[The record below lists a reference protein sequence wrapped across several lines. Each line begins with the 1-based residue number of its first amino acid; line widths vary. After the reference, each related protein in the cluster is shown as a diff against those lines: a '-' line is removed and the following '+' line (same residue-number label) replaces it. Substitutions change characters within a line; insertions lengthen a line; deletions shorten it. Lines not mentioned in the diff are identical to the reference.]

1 MSYSYRRSHTCGQLR
16 LEHAGQTV
24 ELCGWV
30 SHFRDHGNLVFIDL
44 RDRFGITQV
53 VFDPKH
59 STQAHH
65 LSQSLRSEWVVYIKG
80 QVRQREKGMENQK
93 IQTGEIELE
102 ALELQVLSQSLT
114 PPFEL
119 SDDKLH
125 PNEELRLTYRYLDM
139 RQAYLHQKLVTRHR
153 VCQLIREHF
162 NQEQFIEIHTPYL
175 GKSTPEGARDY
186 LVPSRV
192 YPGKFYALPQS
203 PQLFKQLLMMGGMD
217 RYYQICPCFR
227 DEDLRADRQPEF
239 YQVDLEMSFAHPD
252 DLFEIVERLFKKM
265 LKEIH
270 QIDLPTPFKR
280 MSHQEAMEIYGSDK
294 PDLRFDMPLVRLDDL
309 IMQSQFDLA
318 KQSLEL
324 GAISKG
330 ICVKEGGKKLSRKMI
345 DGLVSFVAPL
355 GLAGLAWLKKSSEGA
370 SGPLSKFFDQ
380 EALQA
385 LYIRMNMQDE
395 DILFVGFEQPKTLNQ
410 AMDHLRR
417 HLGHSLDLIHPGQ
430 FEFAWIVD
438 FPMFQY
444 DEKERRLVA
453 EHHPFTSP
461 KPEHLH
467 LLESDPLKVFA
478 NCYDLVLN
486 GYEISSGSQRIH
498 DFELQR
504 KVFEQLQ
511 LSQEDIEQRFG
522 FFVKALQYG
531 APPHLGCALGLDR
544 IVMILTETSNI
555 RDVIAF
561 PKTQNAS
568 DLLTQAPSTVDSAQ
582 LHELRLSLEKT

>member
-1 MSYSYRRSHTCGQLR
+1 MSYSYRRSHTCGEISHEQ
-16 LEHAGQTV
+16 ADQIV

-30 SHFRDHGNLVFIDL
+30 HHFRDHGNLVFVDL

-53 VFDPKH
+53 VFDPALSKD
-59 STQAHH
+59 AHQ
-65 LSQSLRSEWVVYIKG
+65 LSQTLRSEWVVYVKG
-80 QVRQREKGMENQK
+80 RVRVREPGMENLK
-93 IQTGEIELE
+93 IKTGSVELE
-102 ALELQVLSQSLT
+102 ATHLEVLSRSLT

-119 SDDKLH
+119 SDEKPH

-139 RQAYLHQKLVTRHR
+139 RQAHLHQKLVMRHQ
-153 VCQLIREHF
+153 VCQIVREHF

-175 GKSTPEGARDY
+175 AKSTPEGARDY

-239 YQVDLEMSFAHPD
+239 YQIDLEISFAHPD
-252 DLFEIVERLFKKM
+252 DLFAIIEKLFKKL
-265 LKEIH
+265 LKEVH
-270 QIDLPTPFKR
+270 QIDLSTPFRR
-280 MSHQEAMEIYGSDK
+280 MSHQEAIEKYGCDK
-294 PDLRFDMPLVRLDDL
+294 PDLRFGMPLVRLDDL
-309 IMQSQFDLA
+309 IEQSSFDLA
-318 KQSLEL
+318 KQALEL

-330 ICVKEGGKKLSRKMI
+330 ICVKEGGKKLSRKALDSLI
-345 DGLVSFVAPL
+345 AFVAPL
-355 GLAGLAWLKKSSEGA
+355 GLGGLAWLKKSSEGA
-370 SGPLSKFFDQ
+370 SGPLSRFFEGQ
-380 EALQA
+380 ALQD
-385 LYIRMNMQDE
+385 LYIRMEMEDE
-395 DILFVGFEQPKTLNQ
+395 DILLVGFEQPKTLNQ

-417 HLGHSLDLIHPGQ
+417 HLGHSLELIKSGQ
-430 FEFAWIVD
+430 FEFLWVVD

-461 KPEHLH
+461 KPEHLA
-467 LLESDPLKVFA
+467 LLDTDPLKVFA

-498 DFELQR
+498 DFNIQR
-504 KVFEQLQ
+504 KVFEKLK
-511 LSQEDIEQRFG
+511 LSEKDIEERFG

-544 IVMILTETSNI
+544 IVMILTETTNI

-568 DLLTQAPSTVDSAQ
+568 DLLTNAPSEVDSTQ
-582 LHELRLSLEKT
+582 LHELRLSLEKQ